1 MVNIHIHEFR
11 SAGAPLDD
19 AALTQFRKHWASY
32 QKLVDN
38 NYLSHREV
46 GRLLHDTLTET
57 FDAPFAFLDIA
68 CGDASLPKAACT
80 GTPIRHYHGIDLA
93 QPAIE
98 LAAANLT
105 DVPYE
110 VDLDHRDFVEA
121 LNDRPEPADMSWIGL
136 SLHHLETAEKI
147 RLMEA
152 IRRAT
157 KRMLMIYEPARRN
170 DEDRAAFLTRF
181 LATAKAR
188 WAALTERGMERHR
201 NSTSARMTFPR
212 RSTAGSTSAGRRAS
226 RKPSWCSPTR
236 PTGSG
241 SSATSRDR
249 RRLRRHRPLAAE
261 RLTDHLSVAVDG
273 HLPERGVLARDAR
286 QRPCRIDGDAVQ
298 VDDHIPAPET
308 RHGRA

>member
-19 AALTQFRKHWASY
+19 AALTQFRKHWTSY

-121 LNDRPEPADMSWIGL
+121 LNDRPEPADVSWIGL

-157 KRMLMIYEPARRN
+157 KKTVMIYEPARRN
-170 DEDRAAFLTRF
+170 DEDRETFIARF
-181 LATAKAR
+181 LATHKAL
-188 WAALTERGMERHR
+188 WKTLTEEEWNDIETHV
-201 NSTSARMTFPR
+201 
-212 RSTAGSTSAGRRAS
+212 
-226 RKPSWCSPTR
+226 
-236 PTGSG
+236 
-241 SSATSRDR
+241 ATYD
-249 RRLRRHRPLAAE
+249 
-261 RLTDHLSVAVDG
+261 
-273 HLPERGVLARDAR
+273 LPETAAGWLDIGR
-286 QRPCRIDGDAVQ
+286 QAGYAQTQELFADQTDSLRVYRYDV
-298 VDDHIPAPET
+298 
-308 RHGRA
+308 

>member
-1 MVNIHIHEFR
+1 MVNVHIHEFR

-19 AALTQFRKHWASY
+19 AALTQFRKHWAGY

-38 NYLSHREV
+38 NYLAHREV

-93 QPAIE
+93 QPAID
-98 LAAANLT
+98 LAAANLVN
-105 DVPYE
+105 VPYA

-121 LNDRPEPADMSWIGL
+121 LNDRPEPADMAWIGL
-136 SLHHLETAEKI
+136 SLHHLETPEKI

-157 KRMLMIYEPARRN
+157 KRMLMIYEPSRRN

-188 WAALTERGMERHR
+188 WAALTNEEWNDIETHI
-201 NSTSARMTFPR
+201 STYDLPET
-212 RSTAGSTSAGRRAS
+212 
-226 RKPSWCSPTR
+226 
-236 PTGSG
+236 
-241 SSATSRDR
+241 
-249 RRLRRHRPLAAE
+249 
-261 RLTDHLSVAVDG
+261 VDG
-273 HLPERGVLARDAR
+273 WLDVGR
-286 QRPCRIDGDAVQ
+286 QAGFSQAKLVYTDPTDGLRVFRYE
-298 VDDHIPAPET
+298 P
-308 RHGRA
+308 